1 MVNGRY
7 VCQQPAGLS
16 WSRLPQSGSGRPSPW
31 SQRSSHPS
39 RGFQRVVGAVA
50 GLLGFQRVRRRC
62 LKESESLQQAWL
74 FDAALENVKN
84 SNAPR
89 AKALK
94 AAALVGLERFSEAR
108 QVLDEIDWK
117 DVLVA
122 AEAGINQIEFRQ
134 RCEVLE
140 RQNVEKRFL
149 FSEIFVP
156 MLRARESGRDPAMPM
171 TPTATLLPPV
181 LLALALKNHVYSSLR
196 FTLKHFRLKSFC
208 SEHIEHEHLQ
218 ILFKS
223 R

>member
-1 MVNGRY
+1 MESITAFVELRAMVNGRC
-7 VCQQPAGLS
+7 VCQQPASLS
-16 WSRLPQSGSGRPSPW
+16 RSRLTQSSGRPSTW
-31 SQRSSHPS
+31 SQRSSRPS
-39 RGFQRVVGAVA
+39 SYGFQRAVGAVA
-50 GLLGFQRVRRRC
+50 GLLGFRVRRRC
-62 LKESESLQQAWL
+62 LKESEAEALQKAWL
-74 FDAALENVKN
+74 FDAALEVNVKN
-84 SNAPR
+84 VNATPR

-149 FSEIFVP
+149 FSEIFAP

-171 TPTATLLPPV
+171 TPTAALLPPV
-181 LLALALKNHVYSSLR
+181 LLAQALKSPV
-196 FTLKHFRLKSFC
+196 
-208 SEHIEHEHLQ
+208 
-218 ILFKS
+218 
-223 R
+223 